1 MYPSQTLGTTTA
13 RKHLRHFFK
22 LKSQEPETHARASL
36 LSRDTGRASL
46 RCSSQEAALRYTGS
60 DMPGKSTHNNICIS
74 SIFVSED
81 GHWKLGGME
90 TVCKFSEATP
100 EDNCFKILP
109 DKHGHARD
117 AYSFGILVEKLF
129 PLYENDASSQD
140 GLMSPALYR
149 RYIIPHL
156 LKLFKVNEEHVR
168 IVLLLHIEDYAQ
180 MFSQDELKHQ
190 ILPQVLLGM
199 RDTSDVLVAMTLQS
213 LAVLVPLLGAQV
225 VVGGE
230 RTKVFK
236 RTTPNFTKSADVTPE
251 GSPVHVGNNFKA
263 HVTQPS
269 KITSVKVYP
278 KPFEAKSQ
286 KLGIFK
292 SMETKEDVKL
302 PVLSESAA
310 LRSAE
315 LEKKLGINGYCEK
328 KEKSTHLITVEEWPD
343 WSDAEDPDAE
353 KISEIQIRTAENNLN
368 HITGQD
374 QMDEAVEEEPWDD
387 FEACN
392 EKSVVY
398 SSATVSA
405 TSQVT
410 STMQKS
416 LQSKALK
423 LSYVSK
429 ASKVNSEENVN
440 NNWYQ
445 IQPPEA
451 KQTSQLLEKT
461 SKVEKNVLNV
471 GLGEEFTI
479 HVKRKNQSDPEMDLF
494 ADMVPD
500 IKLSSAPLI
509 LQPNRTDAYEA
520 RPVGSETAERNQ
532 IDMLLLPAKFDAAI
546 DLIEGMV
553 QEASKYLFTASKKR
567 FYFKDV
573 KILIPVT
580 WAANP
585 KYGRPK
591 TESYA
596 EANVIIAAPYVKYGN
611 DPYTLQY
618 GGCGEEGRYI
628 HLTPDFLT
636 DDAFLPI
643 YGPRERVLV
652 HEWAHL
658 RWGVYDEY
666 NEDKPFYYAS
676 DKSFQHTRCS
686 VDIAG
691 AMAECTDPQ
700 CSAIKPCEED
710 QATGSPTEKCQFF
723 PEKNQRTTSS
733 IMFFQ
738 GLNATAQRKD
748 RLRQAAE
755 LFILQIIE
763 TGSQLGIVQ
772 FNSAATTLQELT
784 TIKDD
789 ATRTALTKRLPNL
802 ASGGTSICSGIRK
815 AFEEF
820 KKQNPQINGNEIVL
834 LTDGEDGTVGS
845 CVNEVQTSGTI
856 VHTIAL
862 GPSAAKELETM
873 SNITGGLQFSATDS
887 LDSNGL
893 IDAFAGIS
901 SRDGNTTNQALQL
914 ESAGKSTPSK
924 DWLNGTVPIDRTV
937 GNDTFFV
944 VTWQA
949 DQPTISVFSP
959 TGIDHSASADAIK
972 NDGVYSGYFINFSG
986 NGRYSLKV
994 KVQGGESVTRLS
1006 DRKGTRAYYN
1016 PGYYVDGKIEK
1027 NPDKPPVPEEDLQ
1040 TDLGNFT
1047 RTTTGGVFVVTGS
1060 PPGAQ
1065 PPVFPPCQITDL
1077 DANIKDE
1084 KVFLKWTAPGG
1095 NMDQGTAAKYEIRMS
1110 TTYQDLKDQFDNA
1123 TVVNTSNVAPQEA
1136 GNMESFSFKPEDIT
1150 IENGTI
1156 IYFAARAVGSSSLM
1170 ADVSNIAQGQM
1181 VLPYI
1186 PAVPD
1191 PNPNPNP
1198 GTSEGTG
1205 GINITTLVL
1214 AITCSIAGIC
1224 IIASISM
1231 CIVKKTQRR
1240 RIAPAV

>member
-1 MYPSQTLGTTTA
+1 
-13 RKHLRHFFK
+13 
-22 LKSQEPETHARASL
+22 
-36 LSRDTGRASL
+36 
-46 RCSSQEAALRYTGS
+46 
-60 DMPGKSTHNNICIS
+60 
-74 SIFVSED
+74 
-81 GHWKLGGME
+81 
-90 TVCKFSEATP
+90 
-100 EDNCFKILP
+100 
-109 DKHGHARD
+109 
-117 AYSFGILVEKLF
+117 
-129 PLYENDASSQD
+129 
-140 GLMSPALYR
+140 
-149 RYIIPHL
+149 
-156 LKLFKVNEEHVR
+156 
-168 IVLLLHIEDYAQ
+168 
-180 MFSQDELKHQ
+180 
-190 ILPQVLLGM
+190 
-199 RDTSDVLVAMTLQS
+199 
-213 LAVLVPLLGAQV
+213 
-225 VVGGE
+225 
-230 RTKVFK
+230 
-236 RTTPNFTKSADVTPE
+236 
-251 GSPVHVGNNFKA
+251 
-263 HVTQPS
+263 
-269 KITSVKVYP
+269 
-278 KPFEAKSQ
+278 
-286 KLGIFK
+286 
-292 SMETKEDVKL
+292 
-302 PVLSESAA
+302 
-310 LRSAE
+310 
-315 LEKKLGINGYCEK
+315 
-328 KEKSTHLITVEEWPD
+328 
-343 WSDAEDPDAE
+343 
-353 KISEIQIRTAENNLN
+353 
-368 HITGQD
+368 
-374 QMDEAVEEEPWDD
+374 
-387 FEACN
+387 
-392 EKSVVY
+392 
-398 SSATVSA
+398 
-405 TSQVT
+405 
-410 STMQKS
+410 
-416 LQSKALK
+416 
-423 LSYVSK
+423 
-429 ASKVNSEENVN
+429 
-440 NNWYQ
+440 
-445 IQPPEA
+445 
-451 KQTSQLLEKT
+451 
-461 SKVEKNVLNV
+461 
-471 GLGEEFTI
+471 
-479 HVKRKNQSDPEMDLF
+479 
-494 ADMVPD
+494 
-500 IKLSSAPLI
+500 
-509 LQPNRTDAYEA
+509 
-520 RPVGSETAERNQ
+520 
-532 IDMLLLPAKFDAAI
+532 
-546 DLIEGMV
+546 
-553 QEASKYLFTASKKR
+553 
-567 FYFKDV
+567 
-573 KILIPVT
+573 
-580 WAANP
+580 
-585 KYGRPK
+585 
-591 TESYA
+591 
-596 EANVIIAAPYVKYGN
+596 
-611 DPYTLQY
+611 
-618 GGCGEEGRYI
+618 
-628 HLTPDFLT
+628 
-636 DDAFLPI
+636 
-643 YGPRERVLV
+643 
-652 HEWAHL
+652 
-658 RWGVYDEY
+658 
-666 NEDKPFYYAS
+666 
-676 DKSFQHTRCS
+676 
-686 VDIAG
+686 
-691 AMAECTDPQ
+691 MAECTDPQ

-738 GLNATAQRKD
+738 GLNAITEFCDSKSHNEEAPNMQNKMCKSKSVWEVIEQSKDFKASVPMSGSVPPSTTFTYLQGGNRIVCLVLDTAQRKD

-959 TGIDHSASADAIK
+959 TGIDHSASFAVDVDLKVSRLKIPGTAKAGDWRYHIYNVNSAAQTLTMTVTSRAANANDPPVTVNAHMNADSADAKSPIKVYAEVSKGYLPVLGQQSQLLSKVTQIIKSFGCADAIK